1 MKFKFTLLT
10 SWTLLPTSIPNT
22 DCEDNEAILFA
33 QYLTEYTENKY
44 GLNVF
49 WPRQRGEA
57 FLHNSFNSFE
67 ERFLTHSEYA
77 LLIVSGQNASC
88 LNCIYPRFLV
98 FLTAKKSW
106 TERILIIFLKQ
117 PTYLLNFD
125 LSLLKHPPILFNDDS
140 TNQWTHDQESWMKI
154 AELIKHRYIPSINDN
169 LSRYLFTPTE
179 YYISRWMSIT
189 DLRGQPLAVRITSTG
204 QSDSTPTSW
213 SDLSG
218 IEPING
224 IKCVLDTIYPIGQRL
239 SQSASE
245 FEHSPTQSRDIT
257 PNLHLHVN
265 NFNRIRRVNS
275 RCFIRKHQYNTV
287 FGLDPC
293 WSALSGSQL
302 NVINNNSGV
311 KCQIDET
318 SHYENFLEKRS
329 KHNVEIDLIS
339 KESQMCI
346 PQKQSKIKS
355 CEFLNESILS
365 CKLSNRINKSTGVI
379 NDGSEYSNVIT
390 SNHTIKHHQRKI
402 KLSPKKHFLF
412 KELDHI
418 CIPSKRFIKLFKFK
432 RKKDA
437 HSISE
442 KFGTQSQLELAKSV
456 KTLYDVGQSLF
467 EHSGDSVSNLSIL
480 EIQQQ
485 KQPSCSYSTTD
496 KFNLSCLSIHVDVK
510 EQPVKDTNNDDI
522 YHQSQCLQV
531 TPTQSPNF
539 SDSEL
544 WSMSQIAT
552 EDCTNSLQQHLISCS
567 ESPVFDY
574 YTNSNNN
581 DYNNIDQT
589 NEIRLQKS
597 ITSPINASKFSE
609 IRLSPWS
616 SLKIGDGQRSKE
628 FKLEKS
634 NQPTDATAT
643 NNNNSNNNTNTT
655 TNISNEHGLTCIP
668 LNQKAGVQNDT
679 FLLLKCN
686 SEQFLADQLS
696 NPSVSNINELRT
708 SEALKLCNNNNNNVT
723 HNFNGPMKS
732 QMSCTLDLKPFSSNS
747 TSFEESKN
755 DNESLHSRISKSKQN
770 SPQENYVS
778 SIYLSKTHNNNSD
791 NASSKDFTQLSTF
804 QQNSLISR
812 IVQNNSM
819 LSEYS
824 LPYRISA
831 TCDVIQ
837 IFPTTKIYDINDKS
851 ENSLSTVKVTDYK
864 RSIGTHLIN
873 NNGSLNVDPL
883 QINQDIKGIM
893 IYPTLEQQNPYP
905 NESTPL
911 NTDQMTMINSQ
922 IDINVNSS
930 KDLSLI
936 CVECENNSTFDSYMN
951 PCVINDIQTLKK
963 SLMESECTTHL
974 PISLSTDTSENN
986 HDLNESFIQSLD
998 NNAENPE
1005 YLNVVTDHQTNQL
1018 QFTNKCLPKQPSE
1031 QLTTTR
1037 IIEDITE
1044 LSSAQVST
1052 LFKQQK
1058 RDPLIILDHAHDIHI
1073 GERLSVGSLNGSI
1086 SDQLVN
1092 DQSVPSI
1099 QVKQIFSSIT
1109 ETSHEYMKPFYLKSD
1124 LNNART
1130 FKDNYLLDNSCQ
1142 NWTMVLSNELTNKI
1156 DHSSETKYDF
1166 DQLTKGMSNDSEK
1179 LSTDLEINKLPT
1191 EKKVS
1196 SDEISQSWTILQPH
1210 NENVEVSGNKFHTP
1224 TKCHNKKFSLNE
1236 NDISIDVSS
1245 AKGDHLQDPHDELT
1259 NSEQPFVTSTAE
1271 SISSNVNTYYT
1282 DGTNFYVTEP
1292 LCENTTIDLTNLTQ
1306 SVRILSISSDSLNN
1320 NVLDI
1325 DAQFNKVIKTENDP
1339 IDSRVKDVLQK
1350 CSLEDMNTLPT
1361 IIDTID
1367 RNNEEHNSNQRFKFT
1382 SGAYNLFISVL
1393 NLATLYVPRH
1403 IYWLYGATFTPRW
1416 QFHRI
1421 MAGCG
1426 MELYSVRLSHPIN
1439 VAGVFIGFTLASPY
1453 LRTWP
1458 YILSGLMNSS
1468 EINVFNPIYWI
1479 DRPILEHIG
1488 CLLYIL
1494 PSSIRW
1500 GSTVI
1505 VNSFQQYPCSL
1516 ANPLEPS
1523 SS

>member
-1 MKFKFTLLT
+1 
-10 SWTLLPTSIPNT
+10 
-22 DCEDNEAILFA
+22 
-33 QYLTEYTENKY
+33 
-44 GLNVF
+44 
-49 WPRQRGEA
+49 
-57 FLHNSFNSFE
+57 
-67 ERFLTHSEYA
+67 
-77 LLIVSGQNASC
+77 
-88 LNCIYPRFLV
+88 
-98 FLTAKKSW
+98 
-106 TERILIIFLKQ
+106 
-117 PTYLLNFD
+117 
-125 LSLLKHPPILFNDDS
+125 
-140 TNQWTHDQESWMKI
+140 
-154 AELIKHRYIPSINDN
+154 
-169 LSRYLFTPTE
+169 
-179 YYISRWMSIT
+179 MSVT

-204 QSDSTPTSW
+204 QSDLTPTSW

-218 IEPING
+218 IESING
-224 IKCVLDTIYPIGQRL
+224 IKCVLDPIYPIGQRL
-239 SQSASE
+239 SQSASV
-245 FEHSPTQSRDIT
+245 FEHSPTQTRDIT
-257 PNLHLHVN
+257 PNLHLYVN
-265 NFNRIRRVNS
+265 NFNRIRRVSS
-275 RCFIRKHQYNTV
+275 RCFTRKHQYNTV

-293 WSALSGSQL
+293 WSTLSGSQL

-311 KCQIDET
+311 KCQIEET
-318 SHYENFLEKRS
+318 SHYENLLEKRS
-329 KHNVEIDLIS
+329 KHNVEIDLIC

-390 SNHTIKHHQRKI
+390 SNHTIKHHQRKV

-418 CIPSKRFIKLFKFK
+418 CIPSKKFIKLFKFK

-456 KTLYDVGQSLF
+456 KTLYDVGQSLL
-467 EHSGDSVSNLSIL
+467 ENSGDSVSNLNIL

-485 KQPSCSYSTTD
+485 QQQPSCSYSTTD
-496 KFNLSCLSIHVDVK
+496 KFNLSCLSIHVDVE
-510 EQPVKDTNNDDI
+510 EQPIKDTNNDDI
-522 YHQSQCLQV
+522 FHQSQCLQV
-531 TPTQSPNF
+531 TPTQSADF
-539 SDSEL
+539 SDSGL
-544 WSMSQIAT
+544 WSMSQMAT

-567 ESPVFDY
+567 ESPVFHY
-574 YTNSNNN
+574 YTNSDNN
-581 DYNNIDQT
+581 DYNNSDQT
-589 NEIRLQKS
+589 NEIRLQKP
-597 ITSPINASKFSE
+597 ITSPTNESKFAE

-634 NQPTDATAT
+634 NQPTDATTTT
-643 NNNNSNNNTNTT
+643 NNNNTNTT

-668 LNQKAGVQNDT
+668 LNQKAGVQDDT
-679 FLLLKCN
+679 FLLLNCN
-686 SEQFLADQLS
+686 SEQFVKDQLS

-708 SEALKLCNNNNNNVT
+708 SEALKLCNNDNNKNVN
-723 HNFNGPMKS
+723 HNFNGPVKS
-732 QMSCTLDLKPFSSNS
+732 QMSCTLNLKPFSSNS

-804 QQNSLISR
+804 QQNSVISR
-812 IVQNNSM
+812 ILQNNSM

-824 LPYRISA
+824 LPYRIS
-831 TCDVIQ
+831 TTYDVIQ
-837 IFPTTKIYDINDKS
+837 IFPTTKIYDINNKS
-851 ENSLSTVKVTDYK
+851 ENNLSTVKVIDYK

-893 IYPTLEQQNPYP
+893 IFPTLEQQNPYS

-911 NTDQMTMINSQ
+911 NTDQMMMINSQ

-936 CVECENNSTFDSYMN
+936 SVECENNSTFDSNIRQNMN
-951 PCVINDIQTLKK
+951 PCVINNIQTLKK
-963 SLMESECTTHL
+963 LLMESECTTHL

-986 HDLNESFIQSLD
+986 HYLNKSFIQSLD

-1018 QFTNKCLPKQPSE
+1018 QVTNKCLPKQPNE

-1052 LFKQQK
+1052 LFNQQK
-1058 RDPLIILDHAHDIHI
+1058 RDPLIIPDHAHDVHI
-1073 GERLSVGSLNGSI
+1073 DERLSVGSLNGSI
-1086 SDQLVN
+1086 SDQLAN
-1092 DQSVPSI
+1092 DHSVPST

-1109 ETSHEYMKPFYLKSD
+1109 ETSHGDMKPLYSKSD
-1124 LNNART
+1124 LNNTRT
-1130 FKDNYLLDNSCQ
+1130 LNDNYLLDNSCQ
-1142 NWTMVLSNELTNKI
+1142 NWMMALSNELTNRI
-1156 DHSSETKYDF
+1156 DDSSETKYNF
-1166 DQLTKGMSNDSEK
+1166 DQLTKGMSNDSKK
-1179 LSTDLEINKLPT
+1179 LSSDLEINKLPT

-1196 SDEISQSWTILQPH
+1196 SDEISQSLTILQPH
-1210 NENVEVSGNKFHTP
+1210 NENVEVSCNTP
-1224 TKCHNKKFSLNE
+1224 TKCHNRKFSLNE
-1236 NDISIDVSS
+1236 EDISIDVSS
-1245 AKGDHLQDPHDELT
+1245 TKGDHLQDPHDELT
-1259 NSEQPFVTSTAE
+1259 NSEQPFVTSTTE

-1292 LCENTTIDLTNLTQ
+1292 LYENTTIDLTNLTQ
-1306 SVRILSISSDSLNN
+1306 SVRKLSISPDSLNN

-1361 IIDTID
+1361 IMDTID
-1367 RNNEEHNSNQRFKFT
+1367 KNNEEHKSNQRVKFT
-1382 SGAYNLFISVL
+1382 SGAYNLFTSVF

-1403 IYWLYGATFTPRW
+1403 IYWLYGATFTPRG

-1426 MELYSVRLSHPIN
+1426 MELYSVGLSHPIN

-1468 EINVFNPIYWI
+1468 EINVFNPLYWI

-1505 VNSFQQYPCSL
+1505 VNSFQQYPWLL

-1523 SS
+1523 SSSAAALS